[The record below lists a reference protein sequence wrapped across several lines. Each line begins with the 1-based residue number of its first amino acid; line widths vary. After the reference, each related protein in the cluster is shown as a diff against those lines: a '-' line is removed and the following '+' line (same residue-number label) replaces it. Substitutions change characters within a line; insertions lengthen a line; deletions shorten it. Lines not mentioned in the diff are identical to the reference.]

1 VTGYNARTR
10 RGARRNPFLANK
22 KNNKMGHAL
31 FCFLCIRYFSPS
43 TFASCLFLLS
53 FIEEKIMIVTQSY
66 TEEKCT
72 FRRNPCNFF
81 FGTKKNAVSVQ
92 LHRKAGTRWTQQA
105 TTTTTNIL
113 RTESIRARFHN

>member
-1 VTGYNARTR
+1 MHGRAAAHVVIRSLPTKKTTR
-10 RGARRNPFLANK
+10 WDTRF
-22 KNNKMGHAL
+22 
-31 FCFLCIRYFSPS
+31 
-43 TFASCLFLLS
+43 FAFYASVISLPPLSRHVFFLLS